1 MKNHIQPPVCKL
13 GILPLPFLKK
23 VNENLFGNFE
33 NSSGRPLVH
42 GRTVNL
48 KTCGCSTWKYYSIL
62 PISCVISVLGRSM
75 GEIIHT
81 LTVHRLISLHP
92 IPDCRILKIG
102 VAMDQIGT
110 AVLFVELPGSSR

>member
-1 MKNHIQPPVCKL
+1 MWMFYL
-13 GILPLPFLKK
+13 EILFNS
-23 VNENLFGNFE
+23 VDFMRDFGV
-33 NSSGRPLVH
+33 G
-42 GRTVNL
+42 
-48 KTCGCSTWKYYSIL
+48 K
-62 PISCVISVLGRSM
+62 M